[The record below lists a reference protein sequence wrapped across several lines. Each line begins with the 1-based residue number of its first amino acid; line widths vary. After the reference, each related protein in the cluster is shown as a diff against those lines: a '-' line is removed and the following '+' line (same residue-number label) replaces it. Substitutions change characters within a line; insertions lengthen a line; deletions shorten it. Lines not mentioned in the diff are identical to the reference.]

1 VRGDLGLN
9 HRLEYIFHMFE
20 DVLRLKYHGEDVRDT
35 QVKLGIAIADLIAS
49 NKKVLMCH
57 APVGTG
63 KTFGALVPGIYDTL
77 NYQSRLIYSTSSLNL
92 QAQLKNEELRFL
104 EGHGD
109 IKNFIVA
116 KGATNY
122 LCIDRAEKSS
132 LVENIKS
139 DILKFTM
146 QPNVEGDRV
155 DFEKSFYSLTDDQ
168 WLKVRLEKLKDC
180 LYCGRKTICPTSE
193 HRSKFNNPRINVV
206 VTNHNQL
213 VQSVLNIQEGKPPI
227 LNLNML
233 KGHIVIDEAHDFED
247 AILSQLAD
255 RILLEDLKKILRKME
270 YQRRRKI
277 LDYLSVIK
285 RYIHRLKR
293 EYDTNRGRHNLSEE
307 CITALTQIRV
317 EVNQEI
323 TERAAQKL
331 DYGHYNRA
339 DNEENE
345 TDKIAELLGKILD
358 TTNYSSWLG
367 FEDDKEEIT
376 VVSKKFRVN
385 ARIII
390 QEMLRNNKVVFM
402 SGTLAVDN
410 SFDSIYYSWNGRFPN
425 SKELVLNTVFDY
437 EKQAMVYVPKNLP
450 EPVPSISDQFRD
462 YTSIL
467 STEIIE
473 LIKITGGR
481 TLILCT
487 SHKQMVLIS
496 EFIQSDL
503 DQMGIKL
510 LKQRDKSIELL
521 SEDFKQDETSVLI
534 GTGSF
539 FAGLSI
545 PGKSLISVILCRLP
559 FPNAEDPFM
568 ELLGGDLSIADK
580 MEYLYVPRMII
591 KLLQAAGRL
600 IRTKNDFG
608 CFTIL
613 DPRLFKERERYGD
626 KVLGELAAIG
636 YPLTREREEV
646 HKFIERNFQHPQ
658 SVPYPTYNRSDLEIP
673 ESLSRD
679 DKPRSTVKE
688 PQEEKRSLEDF
699 VHTITTKQ
707 KLYYQMVRKR
717 AGMTAVMPDT
727 MKNPYDMFAHLKKL
741 SINREL
747 PFDIDEE
754 FPFLTP
760 EQKQS
765 YIRRFNVENKTKVIN
780 RKPTNWSSVQIKT
793 RFDELKI
800 KKHKSVREW
809 DK

>member
-1 VRGDLGLN
+1 MN
-9 HRLEYIFHMFE
+9 HRLEYIFNMFE
-20 DVLRLKYHGEDVRDT
+20 NVLRQKYHGEEVRDT
-35 QVKLGIAIADLIAS
+35 QVKLGIAVADLIAS
-49 NKKVLMCH
+49 NNKVLMCH

-104 EGHGD
+104 EEHGD

-122 LCIDRAEKSS
+122 LCINRAEKSY
-132 LVENIKS
+132 LEEYIKS
-139 DILKFTM
+139 DLLKFTM

-155 DFEKSFYSLTDDQ
+155 DFEKDFYSLSDDQ
-168 WLKVRLEKLKDC
+168 WSTVRLEKLKDC
-180 LYCGRKTICPTSE
+180 LYCGRKTICPTAE
-193 HRSKFNNPRINVV
+193 HRSQFNNQRINVV

-213 VQSVLNIQEGKPPI
+213 VQSVLNIQDGKPPI

-233 KGHIVIDEAHDFED
+233 KGLIIIDEAHDFED

-255 RILLEDLKKILRKME
+255 RILLEDIKKILRKMDYE
-270 YQRRRKI
+270 RRRKI
-277 LDYLSVIK
+277 IDYLKVIK
-285 RYIHRLKR
+285 RYILRLKR
-293 EYDTNRGRHNLSEE
+293 EYDTNRGRHKLSEE
-307 CITALTQIRV
+307 SITALTRIRV

-323 TERAAQKL
+323 TEHAAQRL
-331 DYGHYNRA
+331 DYGRYNRA
-339 DNEENE
+339 DDEENE
-345 TDKIAELLGKILD
+345 IDIIAERLGKILD
-358 TTNYSSWLG
+358 TTNYISWLS

-376 VVSKKFRVN
+376 VVSKKFRIS
-385 ARIII
+385 ARSII
-390 QEMLRNNKVVFM
+390 QEMLRSNKVVFM
-402 SGTLAVDN
+402 SGTLALDN
-410 SFDSIYYSWNGRFPN
+410 TFDSIYYTWNGRFPN
-425 SKELVLNTVFDY
+425 SRELVLNTVFDY
-437 EKQAMVYVPKNLP
+437 KRQAMVYVPKNLP
-450 EPVPSISDQFRD
+450 EPVPSISDQFRE
-462 YTSIL
+462 YTRIL
-467 STEIIE
+467 AAEIID
-473 LIKITGGR
+473 LINITGGR
-481 TLILCT
+481 SLILCT
-487 SHKQMVLIS
+487 SHKQMTLIS
-496 EFIQSDL
+496 KFIQSDL

-510 LKQRDKSIELL
+510 LKQKDKSIELL

-539 FAGLSI
+539 FAGLSV

-568 ELLGGDLSIADK
+568 ELLGGDLSIPDK

-626 KVLGELAAIG
+626 KVLGELDAIG

-646 HKFIERNFQHPQ
+646 HKFIESNFQQPQ
-658 SVPYPTYNRSDLEIP
+658 NVQYPPYNRCDLDIP
-673 ESLSRD
+673 DSLSRD
-679 DKPRSTVKE
+679 DKPRSTPKE
-688 PQEEKRSLEDF
+688 PQEEKSSLADF
-699 VHTITTKQ
+699 VNVITTKQ
-707 KLYYQMVRKR
+707 KLYYEMVRKR
-717 AGMTAVMPDT
+717 AGMTAIMPPT
-727 MKNPYDMFAHLKKL
+727 MKTPYDVFAHLKKL

-760 EQKQS
+760 EQKQT
-765 YIRRFNVENKTKVIN
+765 YIKRYNIANKNKNIS
-780 RKPTNWSSVQIKT
+780 RMPTNWASDQIKN